1 MDRKSSVKDVHKYV
15 PQDLPELYKTLCTK
29 LGEENPFAKF
39 SIGAGS
45 YVWSDNRYHWK
56 KMVDATNFEKTL
68 IQDALQKTIDN
79 VSSKIGSKTAAA
91 LFTTPDD
98 SYIYYNDDNGEIK
111 ILITGW
117 GFKKPERIIPGGDKV
132 KLKLK
137 NPVKLSF
144 SFDGERIPNYEFVIK
159 LEKQAK
165 HLSTDSNGYYNFSNL
180 KVGEHLVLNDIRSGK
195 EYDFDV
201 IEGQTEYDYDVTTY
215 VGVNVSVLSDH
226 APVSNEPIKVTVKDR
241 DYTSTTNAEGK
252 SCINVPNH
260 IGENVTVAVRDKYQH
275 DSIASDEIQ
284 FQFEFE
290 GEKPKEVYTDII
302 VSVFKNSVP
311 LQSQNVT
318 IRYADGIYSGDT
330 DSNGR
335 FTQKVVVKNEE
346 VCTVDVFDFESKNK
360 ILKEENINEFV
371 FEKTEKKPVTETP
384 EKTFINPR
392 IVVKREN
399 GDIVTDYAI
408 SVEYDNT
415 STQYTSN
422 QEGYVYLYDLEE
434 GKSMIVSDW
443 PDSEIISDYILDH
456 NKEEYEFIIPDE
468 VVQEEPKKQ
477 IKVMFRDVQGKP
489 IKCENVVFQQK
500 ERNNLT
506 CNLDEQGDTY
516 FDEGIFKNVEPMSV
530 KINGWNNTESY
541 DPIPLTLDN
550 GEYEYL
556 IQEKPS
562 KTSWWMRIAEVISVL
577 GATLGLLL
585 LWPYF
590 EGFCLGMFD
599 VIYN

>member
-1 MDRKSSVKDVHKYV
+1 MDRKSSVKDVHKSV
-15 PQDLPELYKTLCTK
+15 SQDLPELYKTLYAK
-29 LGEENPFAKF
+29 LGENNPFAKF
-39 SIGAGS
+39 SIGAGN
-45 YVWSDNRYHWK
+45 YVWSDNRCSWK
-56 KMVDATNFEKTL
+56 KMVDATNFEKNL
-68 IQDALQKTIDN
+68 IQDALQKTKDN
-79 VSSKIGSKTAAA
+79 VSSKIGSKAADA

-98 SYIYYNDDNGEIK
+98 SYIYYNDENGEIK

-117 GFKKPERIIPGGDKV
+117 GFKKPERTSSGGDK
-132 KLKLK
+132 KKIKLK
-137 NPVKLSF
+137 NPIKLSF

-180 KVGEHLVLNDIRSGK
+180 EIGKHLVLNDIRSGK

-226 APVSNEPIKVTVKDR
+226 APVSNEPIKVIVKDR

-260 IGENVTVAVRDKYQH
+260 IGENVTVTVRDKYQH

-302 VSVFKNSVP
+302 VSVFNNSVP

-318 IRYADGIYSGDT
+318 IRYAGGIYSGNT
-330 DSNGR
+330 DYNGR
-335 FTQKVVVKNEE
+335 FTQKVVVKEGQN
-346 VCTVDVFDFESKNK
+346 CTVEVTDFENKDK
-360 ILKEENINEFV
+360 ILKKENINEFI
-371 FEKTEKKPVTETP
+371 FEKTPEEKN
-384 EKTFINPR
+384 FNPR
-392 IVVKREN
+392 IVVKRKN
-399 GDIVTDYAI
+399 GDIITDYAI

-422 QEGYVYLYDLEE
+422 QDGYVYLYDLEG
-434 GKSMIVSDW
+434 GKSMTVSDW
-443 PDSEIISDYILDH
+443 PDCEIISDYVLDH
-456 NKEEYEFIIPDE
+456 NKEEYEFIIPDKDD
-468 VVQEEPKKQ
+468 PKKQ
-477 IKVMFRDVQGKP
+477 IKVMFRDVQGQP

-506 CNLDEQGDTY
+506 CNLDEQGNTY
-516 FDEGIFKNVEPMSV
+516 FDEGIFKTAEPMSV
-530 KINGWNNTESY
+530 KIIAWNNPEAY
-541 DPIPLTLDN
+541 APIPLTLDN

-562 KTSWWMRIAEVISVL
+562 KNSWWMRIAEVISVL
-577 GATLGLLL
+577 GVALGLLL

>member
-1 MDRKSSVKDVHKYV
+1 MDRKSSVKDVHKSV
-15 PQDLPELYKTLCTK
+15 SQDLPELYKTLCAK
-29 LGEENPFAKF
+29 LGENNPFAKF
-39 SIGAGS
+39 SIGAGN
-45 YVWSDNRYHWK
+45 YVWSDNRCSWK
-56 KMVDATNFEKTL
+56 KMVDATNFEKNL

-98 SYIYYNDDNGEIK
+98 SYIYYNDEDGEIK

-117 GFKKPERIIPGGDKV
+117 GFKKPERTFSGGDNV
-132 KLKLK
+132 KIKLK

-180 KVGEHLVLNDIRSGK
+180 KIGEHLVLNDIRSGK

-201 IEGQTEYDYDVTTY
+201 IEGQSEYDYDVTTY
-215 VGVNVSVLSDH
+215 VGVNVLVFSDH
-226 APVSNEPIKVTVKDR
+226 IPVHNEPVTVTIKGR

-252 SCINVPNH
+252 SCINIPNH
-260 IGENVTVAVRDKYQH
+260 IGEDVTVAVRDKYQH
-275 DSIASDEIQ
+275 DSVASDKIQ

-290 GEKPKEVYTDII
+290 GEKPNEVYTDII
-302 VSVFKNSVP
+302 VSVYKNSSP

-330 DSNGR
+330 DYNGR
-335 FTQKVVVKNEE
+335 FTQKVVVKEGE
-346 VCTVDVFDFESKNK
+346 ICTVEVTDFENKGK
-360 ILKEENINEFV
+360 ILKKEKINEFI
-371 FEKTEKKPVTETP
+371 FEKTEKKPVTENHE
-384 EKTFINPR
+384 EKTFNPR

-399 GDIVTDYAI
+399 GDVITDYAI

-422 QEGYVYLYDLEE
+422 QDGYVYLYDLED
-434 GKSMIVSDW
+434 GKSMTVSDW
-443 PDSEIISDYILDH
+443 PDCEIICDYVLDH

-468 VVQEEPKKQ
+468 DIPEDPKKQ
-477 IKVMFRDVQGKP
+477 IKVMFRDVQGLP

-506 CNLDEQGDTY
+506 CNLDEQGNTY
-516 FDEGIFKNVEPMSV
+516 FDEGIFKTAMPMSV
-530 KINGWNNTESY
+530 KIIGWNNPEAY

-577 GATLGLLL
+577 GAALGLLL

>member
-1 MDRKSSVKDVHKYV
+1 MDRKSSVKDVYKSV
-15 PQDLPELYKTLCTK
+15 PQDLPELYKTLCAK
-29 LGEENPFAKF
+29 LGEDNPFAKF

-45 YVWSDNRYHWK
+45 YVWSDNRCSWK
-56 KMVDATNFEKTL
+56 KMVDATILEKNL

-79 VSSKIGSKTAAA
+79 VSSKIGSKTATT

-98 SYIYYNDDNGEIK
+98 SYIYYNDENGDIK

-117 GFKKPERIIPGGDKV
+117 GFKKPERIITGGDKE
-132 KLKLK
+132 KCKLK

-180 KVGEHLVLNDIRSGK
+180 KIGEHLLLNDIRSGK
-195 EYDFDV
+195 EYVFDV
-201 IEGQTEYDYDVTTY
+201 IEGQSEYDYDVTSY
-215 VGVNVSVLSDH
+215 VSVNVSVLSDH
-226 APVSNEPIKVTVKDR
+226 IPVHNEPVTVTIKGR

-252 SCINVPNH
+252 SRVNIPNH
-260 IGENVTVAVRDKYQH
+260 TGENVTVAVRDKYQH

-284 FQFEFE
+284 FLFEFE
-290 GEKPKEVYTDII
+290 EEKPNEVYTDII
-302 VSVFKNSVP
+302 VSVFNNSIP
-311 LQSQNVT
+311 LQSQKVT

-330 DSNGR
+330 DYNGR
-335 FTQKVVVKNEE
+335 FIQKVLVKNGEA
-346 VCTVDVFDFESKNK
+346 CTVDVIDYGSKTQ
-360 ILKEENINEFV
+360 ILKEENINEFI
-371 FEKTEKKPVTETP
+371 FEKTERKPVIP
-384 EKTFINPR
+384 EEKKLFNPR

-399 GDIVTDYAI
+399 GNVVTDYAI
-408 SVEYDNT
+408 SVEYDNA

-422 QEGYVYLYDLEE
+422 QGGYVYLYDLED
-434 GKSMIVSDW
+434 GNSMSVSDW
-443 PDSEIISDYILDH
+443 PDGEIISDYILDR
-456 NKEEYEFIIPDE
+456 NKEEYEFIIPNEDIP
-468 VVQEEPKKQ
+468 EEPKKQ
-477 IKVMFRDVQGKP
+477 IKVMFRDIQGKP

-506 CNLDEQGDTY
+506 CNLDEQGNTY
-516 FDEGIFKNVEPMSV
+516 FDEGIFKNAEPMSV
-530 KINGWNNTESY
+530 RINGWNNPEAY

-562 KTSWWMRIAEVISVL
+562 ETSWWMRIAEVIFILV
-577 GATLGLLL
+577 AAFGLLL

>member
-1 MDRKSSVKDVHKYV
+1 MDRKSSVKDVHKSV
-15 PQDLPELYKTLCTK
+15 SQDLPELYKTLCAK
-29 LGEENPFAKF
+29 LGENNPFAKF
-39 SIGAGS
+39 SIGAGN
-45 YVWSDNRYHWK
+45 YVWSDNRCSWK
-56 KMVDATNFEKTL
+56 KMVDATNFEKNL

-98 SYIYYNDDNGEIK
+98 SYIYYNDENGDIK

-117 GFKKPERIIPGGDKV
+117 GFKKPERTFSGGDNV
-132 KLKLK
+132 KIKLK

-180 KVGEHLVLNDIRSGK
+180 KIGEHLVLNDIRSGK

-201 IEGQTEYDYDVTTY
+201 IEGQSEYDYDVTTY
-215 VGVNVSVLSDH
+215 VGVNVLVLSDH
-226 APVSNEPIKVTVKDR
+226 IPVHNEPVTVTIKGR

-252 SCINVPNH
+252 SCINIPNH
-260 IGENVTVAVRDKYQH
+260 IGEDVTVAVRDKNQH
-275 DSIASDEIQ
+275 DSVASDKIQ

-290 GEKPKEVYTDII
+290 GEKPNEVYTDII
-302 VSVFKNSVP
+302 VSVYKNSSP

-318 IRYADGIYSGDT
+318 IRYAGGIYSGDT
-330 DSNGR
+330 DYNGR
-335 FTQKVVVKNEE
+335 FTQKVVVKEGE
-346 VCTVDVFDFESKNK
+346 ICTVEVTDFENKGK
-360 ILKEENINEFV
+360 ILKEENINEFI
-371 FEKTEKKPVTETP
+371 FEKTEKKPATETP
-384 EKTFINPR
+384 EEKNFNPR

-399 GDIVTDYAI
+399 GDVITDYAI

-422 QEGYVYLYDLEE
+422 QDGYVYLYDLED
-434 GKSMIVSDW
+434 GKSMTVSDW
-443 PDSEIISDYILDH
+443 PDCEIISDYVLDH

-468 VVQEEPKKQ
+468 DIPEDPKKQ
-477 IKVMFRDVQGKP
+477 IKVMFRDVQGLP

-506 CNLDEQGDTY
+506 CNLDDQGNTY
-516 FDEGIFKNVEPMSV
+516 FDEGIFKTAMPMLV
-530 KINGWNNTESY
+530 KIIGWNNPEAY

-562 KTSWWMRIAEVISVL
+562 KNSWWMRIAEVISVL